1 MVSQTEQA
9 FNIDAEGRRR
19 RRPSQAYLERSK
31 EGTGQVVEN
40 VLGALPGIGTAMTVE
55 EIQEELQKDD
65 PNYGKIALLGG
76 SELIGLIPGLG
87 IAAKAGLR
95 KVASSIGADRL
106 IKALDAPEPKP
117 ESEIIAGPGA
127 TGYYGSN
134 YDRAKELKERGYS
147 PAQIEQM
154 TGRFQTGKSS
164 DYVGDIPENP
174 FKFEIDDSRVE
185 IRGSDGFQTL
195 KESTKHYPIAVGN
208 IIPTH
213 TELFKE
219 YPNLRNVVFY
229 IDPKKTGSGAHFDD
243 TVGTHGAIVF
253 GPNNKSLTS
262 PNKKGFRNTFF
273 HELQHAAQFQ
283 DYKIAGLKQLGGNPV
298 FFGRVGTKEYPSYK
312 IEKDILEKNKNFVK
326 LRDEILDIFEKQ
338 RGTGALDQ
346 TSTGAILPGQVPN
359 PSEVFGDIDVAK
371 KIARKMRELESEL
384 FKTYMRT
391 VSEVEARVVG
401 RRAAEIAT
409 VGSVP
414 KPRVTSNLARE
425 RKIETL
431 KEFQSDEPKSL
442 MGKKV
447 EDFKLKLGPMT
458 DEEILRYATG
468 GINFARYA
476 KGIDEDLQGFD
487 LFGPTKPNYA
497 EGGLSAQ
504 TKEAFKQPKKG
515 LSYGELII
523 DNILGLDNEY
533 ESFGEKLGKAIDE
546 DEINFLKNAAVGIYE
561 GAKEF
566 VTSPVET
573 TKKVVTDIKDSVQRL
588 GTEDLDTRL
597 KNMYGISYNE
607 ATDEQVNKAKEAV
620 FGDALTALELIPAA
634 KGTTAVAKAGSA
646 AIPSG
651 IKADVVGQTKALLSG
666 DTEFLKGTPT
676 ERSATQSLSAGFTGQ
691 NPPTYI
697 PKDEPPF
704 DPDGIY
710 ETKEGILKFREP
722 IAEFTRKLTM
732 TNSFP
737 SKGMTGAE
745 FLNLLE
751 KNAESIPPS
760 SYKEGLVD
768 KDKRYTREELLDA
781 VTKSPAG
788 LPESIYYNLADL
800 DTPPKFGTYQ
810 RQTEVGFTG
819 YPRYPEDTS
828 YFSIPILSRTAGN
841 TFKANYQHFNPDT
854 TAHVRGSFIDPLVG
868 FEVNKTLSPEF
879 KSIIGKDQPYLLV
892 EEIQSDL
899 LQKGY
904 RKPKNSFDAA
914 FDKAAN
920 EAMTLPQLTF
930 QEAYGDVTNELKS
943 IIKTLE
949 SKNIVAPEE
958 PVRLQ
963 LPFRIGLTHPQF
975 KNRRRTD
982 FLEELKAPER
992 GTVDGTNLVNFEE
1005 IKDYIDKQGVNS
1017 THIYQILN
1025 DIEKSA
1031 NSTRPFN
1038 PFESISF
1045 VGPNGGKV
1053 YKDIIVKAPDPDDS
1067 GTRYKYIVDEESTA
1081 YNEFLADFDEYTKQ
1095 FGLNFDD
1102 LMDAYNNEY
1111 DKYYDAI
1118 YKEMEAKNLSRD
1130 YGSFVT
1136 GMYEKFRKIRAD
1148 EALLGDQTNTAL
1160 PPVRKNKQ
1168 TVEEAL
1174 KVLIAK
1180 ADEQGV
1186 DKIVIPPASKIA
1198 EARGRTIDPSDKG
1211 DRFYRTYVTDL
1222 NRSLEELEANYPV
1235 TVYKD
1240 VELPYKKGIKVTEP
1254 LGDELL
1260 PPSQRK
1266 KSVGIDN
1273 KGTIIDIS
1281 KLREQFQV
1289 DKPRQFAE
1297 GGTVD
1302 MNRQMEMAFMREGG
1316 LRDDGMDVDP
1326 VSGNEV
1332 PPGSMAKEVRDDIPA
1347 RLSEGEY
1354 VVPADVVQYYGVK
1367 FFEDLRADAKIG
1379 LQEMERN
1386 GRIGGEPVD
1395 DDDLSEAEMMEI
1407 QTMMQGGMVQPQQQ
1421 MDPYFQQN
1429 LMYQQPIGMANGGYS
1444 APVIPNI
1451 GSGFSW
1457 ETSGPGSITPTV
1469 PVETPETCAAK
1480 GMVYNPETK
1489 MCEPA
1494 PVTTPV
1500 VTDTGRDDRP
1510 EAPTPEP
1517 WYESITSSAEDSVNR
1532 YFGTGAK
1539 IGAGIAGF
1547 VGAASPLGILG
1558 GAGLKY
1564 GVQGTNIAQ
1573 ARAEVALRTAAG
1585 DVEGAEMLQKAIDKA
1600 IKGTVGLEKADQFFE
1615 NTFNAS
1621 GERNVISALEA
1632 IGITVPDSIKSKD
1645 FRKDPN
1651 FDSDLMDFIQSQG
1664 SKIRTDIFKMET
1676 KPTPTPSNN
1685 GNQGTL
1691 SSVAS
1696 THKERYGLDGS
1707 RRKDDSPS
1715 AAERHKK
1722 AVEATKKIEAS
1733 TPKVKTK
1740 TARGSMADVS
1750 DRAGGAAKSYSDIA
1764 KKDDPYGLL
1773 NKGGLMKKKK
1783 K

>member
-1 MVSQTEQA
+1 MVSQTERA

-31 EGTGQVVEN
+31 EGTEQVVEN

-65 PNYGKIALLGG
+65 PNYSKIALLGG

-87 IAAKAGLR
+87 TAAKAGLR
-95 KVASSIGADRL
+95 KVASSIGADKI
-106 IKALDAPEPKP
+106 IKALDAPESKP

-127 TGYYGSN
+127 TGYYDSN

-185 IRGSDGFQTL
+185 IKGSDGFQTL
-195 KESTKHYPIAVGN
+195 KESTRHYPIAVGH

-219 YPNLRNVVFY
+219 YPNLRNVAFY
-229 IDPKKTGSGAHFDD
+229 IDPKKTGYGAHFDPN
-243 TVGTHGAIVF
+243 VGSQGAIVF

-262 PNKKGFRNTFF
+262 PNNKNFRNTFF

-298 FFGRVGTKEYPSYK
+298 FLGRVGTVDYLAYK
-312 IEKDILEKNKNFVK
+312 AEKDILGKNKNFVK
-326 LRDEILDIFEKQ
+326 LRDEILNIFEKQ

-346 TSTGAILPGQVPN
+346 TSTGATLPGQVPN
-359 PSEVFGDIDVAK
+359 PSEVFGDVAVAK

-401 RRAAEIAT
+401 GRAEKIAT
-409 VGSVP
+409 IGSVP
-414 KPRVTSNLARE
+414 KPRVISNLARE

-431 KEFQSDEPKSL
+431 KEFQFDEPKSL

-476 KGIDEDLQGFD
+476 KGIDKDLQGFD

-504 TKEAFKQPKKG
+504 TEKAFKQPKKG

-634 KGTTAVAKAGSA
+634 KGATAVAKAGSA

-691 NPPTYI
+691 NPPTYLKRDRLLSEIDEYEGSVPTEKAELSTIGNMIFRDPIREFAKTLNI
-697 PKDEPPF
+697 PK
-704 DPDGIY
+704 
-710 ETKEGILKFREP
+710 
-722 IAEFTRKLTM
+722 
-732 TNSFP
+732 
-737 SKGMTGAE
+737 KGLLGSE
-745 FLNLLE
+745 FLNQIRKNESTLE
-751 KNAESIPPS
+751 TSLQEGIIDPS
-760 SYKEGLVD
+760 
-768 KDKRYTREELLDA
+768 KRYTRDELLKVLGA
-781 VTKSPAG
+781 SPTTLSFTKPTFTTVANISPFRVKQF
-788 LPESIYYNLADL
+788 EN
-800 DTPPKFGTYQ
+800 YQ
-810 RQTEVGFTG
+810 RQKKVGFTG
-819 YPRYPEDTS
+819 GTELDYFDIPVDT
-828 YFSIPILSRTAGN
+828 IINKPGKK
-841 TFKANYQHFNPDT
+841 FKASSQHYNPET
-854 TAHVRGSFIDPLVG
+854 LLHVRGSIINPSGIDFDPDAPSYRR
-868 FEVNKTLSPEF
+868 EPTEF
-879 KSIIGKDQPYLLV
+879 DYIIDDEDYLLV

-899 LQKGY
+899 LTKGY
-904 RKPKNSFDAA
+904 VKPKNYFDAV
-914 FDKAAN
+914 FN
-920 EAMTLPQLTF
+920 EATETWSVENTVTYREAFGDIDKEIKKIIKFLDDPASGHLAPGRVSKNPKFYKPGSNLTNF
-930 QEAYGDVTNELKS
+930 SDDVKVDITEGFITQAYGQGFTSVEEISDILLTIDANKNDIDNLFKDLQAYRSPVDGRRMVVDGSFLKEKDNDFLDDIAALDDQDDDIVDLDFIFGPEDVKNPVELDEKGVKEAFLNYHNSRKQVGEDATNEYLNVLRYKINELKIDKEIDVLDLAEIHENYLS
-943 IIKTLE
+943 SQAFIPNT
-949 SKNIVAPEE
+949 SD
-958 PVRLQ
+958 
-963 LPFRIGLTHPQF
+963 IGL
-975 KNRRRTD
+975 
-982 FLEELKAPER
+982 
-992 GTVDGTNLVNFEE
+992 
-1005 IKDYIDKQGVNS
+1005 
-1017 THIYQILN
+1017 
-1025 DIEKSA
+1025 
-1031 NSTRPFN
+1031 
-1038 PFESISF
+1038 
-1045 VGPNGGKV
+1045 
-1053 YKDIIVKAPDPDDS
+1053 
-1067 GTRYKYIVDEESTA
+1067 
-1081 YNEFLADFDEYTKQ
+1081 
-1095 FGLNFDD
+1095 
-1102 LMDAYNNEY
+1102 
-1111 DKYYDAI
+1111 
-1118 YKEMEAKNLSRD
+1118 
-1130 YGSFVT
+1130 
-1136 GMYEKFRKIRAD
+1136 
-1148 EALLGDQTNTAL
+1148 
-1160 PPVRKNKQ
+1160 PPIRKNKQ
-1168 TVEEAL
+1168 AVDEAL
-1174 KVLIAK
+1174 KVFIAK
-1180 ADEQGV
+1180 AAQQGV
-1186 DKIVIPPASKIA
+1186 NKIVIPPAEKIA
-1198 EARGRTIDPSDKG
+1198 EARGRVLKKDKG

-1281 KLREQFQV
+1281 KLTDEYKV
-1289 DKPRQFAE
+1289 EKPRQFAE

-1395 DDDLSEAEMMEI
+1395 DDLSEAEMMEI

-1421 MDPYFQQN
+1421 SDPYFQQN
-1429 LMYQQPIGMANGGYS
+1429 MMYQQPQGMAVGG
-1444 APVIPNI
+1444 ALIPNI
-1451 GSGFSW
+1451 GTGFSW
-1457 ETSGPGSITPTV
+1457 ESTGPGSITPTV
-1469 PVETPETCAAK
+1469 PETGETPETCAAR

-1494 PVTTPV
+1494 PVTTPI
-1500 VTDTGRDDRP
+1500 VTDTGGDRRP

-1547 VGAASPLGILG
+1547 MASATPLGILG
-1558 GAGLKY
+1558 GGAAKY
-1564 GVQGTNIAQ
+1564 GVQGANLAK

-1585 DVEGAEMLQKAIDKA
+1585 DIEGAEMLQKAIDKA
-1600 IKGTVGLEKADQFFE
+1600 VKGTVGLEKADQFFE

-1621 GERNVISALEA
+1621 GEKNVISALEG

-1651 FDSDLMDFIQSQG
+1651 FDSDLMNFIQSQR
-1664 SKIRTDIFKMET
+1664 SKIRTDIFKMES

-1685 GNQGTL
+1685 QPSDYHGE
-1691 SSVAS
+1691 
-1696 THKERYGLDGS
+1696 THRAFVDRITK
-1707 RRKDDSPS
+1707 
-1715 AAERHKK
+1715 AAEK
-1722 AVEATKKIEAS
+1722 AEKEKAA
-1733 TPKVKTK
+1733 KVKEK
-1740 TARGSMADVS
+1740 TGVEISGKGEKAGSGYGSGV
-1750 DRAGGAAKSYSDIA
+1750 GGTNLSG
-1764 KKDDPYGLL
+1764 PF
-1773 NKGGLMKKKK
+1773 NKGGLMRKKKK
-1783 K
+1783 